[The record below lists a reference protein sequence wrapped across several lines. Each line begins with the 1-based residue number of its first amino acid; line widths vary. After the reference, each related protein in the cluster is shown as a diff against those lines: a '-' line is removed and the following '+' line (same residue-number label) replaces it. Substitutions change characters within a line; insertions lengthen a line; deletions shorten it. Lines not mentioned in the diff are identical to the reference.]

1 MILDFDK
8 LRIEH
13 AKTYQVDE
21 GSARREGVN
30 SESIVVDSSLNLQF
44 TDLYFTWIWAMCL

>member
-44 TDLYFTWIWAMCL
+44 TDLSFAWFSTMHL